1 MRLIVFSSIR
11 VEEPSEAL
19 TRFCRDTLVL
29 PNPDYVS
36 AERMGRW
43 TGGMEKELCLY
54 SEDGGDLILPFGC
67 LEWIWPHA
75 RQAKAGWRTEFHPFI
90 GGGLSGHVS
99 LYDYQERAVSAMVK
113 AKSGVLEA
121 PCGSG
126 KTQMG
131 LAIIERIGGRALWL
145 THTKKLLKQSEERA
159 KAYLQGGFGEITEG
173 KVRIGEGITFATVQT
188 MSKLDPSLYRDAF
201 DIVVVDECHHCAG
214 SPTRMAMFYQV
225 ITNCNARYKYGLSA
239 TLTRADGL
247 IRSVYAAIGPKRHSV
262 SKEEVGDKTI
272 KAEHVRVDVGIDY
285 PMESWCGSDGMLDFN
300 ALINTLSED
309 AERNAII
316 VSKARELWEGGR
328 KQLILCHRVAQ
339 AENLAKAC
347 SSFAKVSLMTGRVS
361 EKKRVYD
368 AEIIVATYALAK
380 EGLDIPDLDAVHL
393 ATPQKDE
400 STVRQSVGRVERNVP
415 GKRKPLA
422 IDYVDVAIP
431 YCLSCWKKR
440 RRILARDGCYIAS
453 TSNK

>member
-1 MRLIVFSSIR
+1 MRLIISSSIR
-11 VEEPSEAL
+11 VKEPSAAL
-19 TRFCRDTLVL
+19 RRFCEENLIL

-36 AERMGRW
+36 AKRMGRW
-43 TGGMEKELCLY
+43 TGNMEEKLYLY
-54 SEDGGDLILPFGC
+54 SEDGGDLILPSGC
-67 LEWIWPHA
+67 FREVWVFAVEA
-75 RQAKAGWRTEFHPFI
+75 RADWETHFHPFI

-99 LYDYQERAVSAMVK
+99 LYDYQEKAVNAMVK

-131 LAIIERIGGRALWL
+131 LAIIERIGGRSLWL

-159 KAYLQGGFGEITEG
+159 KTYLQGDFGEITEG
-173 KVRIGEGITFATVQT
+173 KASIGSGITFATVQT

-214 SPTRMAMFYQV
+214 SPTRMAMFYKV

-247 IRSVYAAIGPKRHSV
+247 IRSVYATIGPKVYRV
-262 SKEEVGDKTI
+262 PKWEVGDKTI
-272 KAEHVRVDVGIDY
+272 KAEHVRVDVPIEW
-285 PMESWCGSDGMLDFN
+285 PLEAWCGADGMLDFN
-300 ALINTLSED
+300 ALIATLSESE
-309 AERNAII
+309 ARNEII
-316 VSKARELWEGGR
+316 LSKVKELWEDGR

-347 SSFAKVSLMTGRVS
+347 SNFAKTSLMTGRVS

-368 AEIIVATYALAK
+368 ADIIVATYALAK
-380 EGLDIPDLDAVHL
+380 EGLDIPELDAVHL
-393 ATPQKDE
+393 VTPQKDE
-400 STVRQSVGRVERNVP
+400 STVKQSVGRVERNLP
-415 GKRKPLA
+415 GKRTPLA
-422 IDYVDVAIP
+422 VDYVDASIP
-431 YCLSCWKKR
+431 YCLNCWKKR
-440 RRILARDGCYIAS
+440 RRILA
-453 TSNK
+453 K

>member
-1 MRLIVFSSIR
+1 MRLIVSSSIR
-11 VEEPSEAL
+11 VEGPSAAL
-19 TRFCRDTLVL
+19 TRFCEENLVL

-36 AERMGRW
+36 AVRMGRW
-43 TGGMEKELCLY
+43 TGSLEEELYLY

-67 LEWIWPHA
+67 LSDIWPFAKRA
-75 RQAKAGWRTEFHPFI
+75 RAEWRTEFHPFI
-90 GGGLSGHVS
+90 GGGLSGRVS
-99 LYDYQERAVSAMVK
+99 LYDYQEKAVSAMVK
-113 AKSGVLEA
+113 AKGGVLEA

-145 THTKKLLKQSEERA
+145 THTKKLLKQSEDRA
-159 KAYLQGGFGEITEG
+159 KAYLQGDFGEITEG
-173 KVRIGEGITFATVQT
+173 KAKIGKGITFATVQT
-188 MSKLDPSLYRDAF
+188 MSKLDPSSYRDAF

-247 IRSVYAAIGPKRHSV
+247 MRSVFAAIGPKRHSV
-262 SKEEVGDKTI
+262 TKEEVGDKTI
-272 KAEHVRVDVGIDY
+272 KAEHIRVDVGIDY
-285 PMESWCGSDGMLDFN
+285 PFDCWCGPDGMLDFN

-309 AERNAII
+309 GERNAVI
-316 VSKARELWEGGR
+316 VSKARELWEDGR

-347 SSFAKVSLMTGRVS
+347 SNFAKTSLMTGRVS

-380 EGLDIPDLDAVHL
+380 EGLDIPELDAVHL

-400 STVRQSVGRVERNVP
+400 STVKQSVGRVERNVP
-415 GKRKPLA
+415 GKRTPLA
-422 IDYVDVAIP
+422 LDYVDESIP
-431 YCLSCWKKR
+431 YCMNCWKKR
-440 RRILARDGCYIAS
+440 RRILARDGCYVAS

>member
-1 MRLIVFSSIR
+1 MRLIVSSSIR

-19 TRFCRDTLVL
+19 ARFCEENLVL

-36 AERMGRW
+36 AKRMGRW
-43 TGGMEKELCLY
+43 TGGLDETLSLY
-54 SEDGGDLILPFGC
+54 SKEGGDLIIPIGC
-67 LEWIWPHA
+67 FREVWVYAVEA
-75 RQAKAGWRTEFHPFI
+75 RAQWETRFHPFI

-99 LYDYQERAVSAMVK
+99 LYDYQEKAVEAMVK

-145 THTKKLLKQSEERA
+145 THTKKLLKQSEDRA
-159 KAYLQGGFGEITEG
+159 KAYLKGGFGEITEG
-173 KVRIGEGITFATVQT
+173 KANIGSGITFATVQT

-201 DIVVVDECHHCAG
+201 DVVVVDECHHCAG
-214 SPTRMAMFYQV
+214 SPTRMAMFYKV
-225 ITNCNARYKYGLSA
+225 ITNCNARWKYGLSA

-247 IRSVYAAIGPKRHSV
+247 MKSVFAAIGPKAHSV

-285 PMESWCGSDGMLDFN
+285 PLDCWCGPDGMLDFH
-300 ALINTLSED
+300 ALIDTLSED
-309 AERNAII
+309 GDRNAII
-316 VSKARELWEGGR
+316 VEKARELWEDGR

-347 SSFAKVSLMTGRVS
+347 SNFAKTSLMTGRVS

-368 AEIIVATYALAK
+368 ADVIVATYALAK
-380 EGLDIPDLDAVHL
+380 EGLDIPELDAVHL

-400 STVRQSVGRVERNVP
+400 STVRQSVGRVERNIP
-415 GKRKPLA
+415 GKRTPLA
-422 IDYVDVAIP
+422 IDYVDESIG
-431 YCLSCWKKR
+431 YCVMCYKKR
-440 RRILARDGCYIAS
+440 VKILKKS
-453 TSNK
+453 

>member
-1 MRLIVFSSIR
+1 MRLIVSSSIR
-11 VEEPSEAL
+11 VEAPSEAL
-19 TRFCRDTLVL
+19 SRFCEENLVL

-43 TGGMEKELCLY
+43 TGNLEKTLSLY
-54 SEDGGDLILPFGC
+54 SEEGGDLILPFGC
-67 LEWIWPHA
+67 LRDVWPFAAEA
-75 RQAKAGWRTEFHPFI
+75 RAGWETRFHPFI

-113 AKSGVLEA
+113 AKGGVLEA

-159 KAYLQGGFGEITEG
+159 KAYLRGGFGEITEG
-173 KVRIGEGITFATVQT
+173 KASIGTGITFATVQT

-214 SPTRMAMFYQV
+214 SPTRMAMFYSV
-225 ITNCNARYKYGLSA
+225 ITNCNARWKYGLSA

-247 IRSVYAAIGPKRHSV
+247 MRSVFAAIGPKRRSV
-262 SKEEVGDKTI
+262 AKWEVGDKTI
-272 KAEHVRVDVGIDY
+272 KAEHIRVDVPIGY

-300 ALINTLSED
+300 ALITTLSGNK
-309 AERNAII
+309 ERNAII
-316 VSKARELWEGGR
+316 VGKARELWEDGR

-347 SSFAKVSLMTGRVS
+347 SSFAKTSLMTGRVS

-368 AEIIVATYALAK
+368 ADIIVATYALAK
-380 EGLDIPDLDAVHL
+380 EGLDIPELDAVHL

-400 STVRQSVGRVERNVP
+400 STVRQSVGRVERNIP

-422 IDYVDVAIP
+422 LDYVDEGIP
-431 YCLSCWKKR
+431 YCLNCWKKR
-440 RRILARDGCYIAS
+440 RRILA
-453 TSNK
+453 K

>member
-1 MRLIVFSSIR
+1 MRLIISSSIR
-11 VEEPSEAL
+11 VESPSEAL
-19 TRFCRDTLVL
+19 VRFCRDTLIL

-43 TGGMEKELCLY
+43 TGNLEKELCLY
-54 SEDGGDLILPFGC
+54 SEEGGDLIIPFGC
-67 LEWIWPHA
+67 LEWIWPFA
-75 RQAKAGWRTEFHPFI
+75 RQAKAEWRTEFHPFI

-99 LYDYQERAVSAMVK
+99 LYNYQERAVSAMVK

-145 THTKKLLKQSEERA
+145 THTKKLLKQSEDRA
-159 KAYLQGGFGEITEG
+159 KAYLKGGFGEITEG
-173 KVRIGEGITFATVQT
+173 KVSIGTGITFATVQT
-188 MSKLDPSLYRDAF
+188 MSNLDPSLYRNAF

-214 SPTRMAMFYQV
+214 SPTRMAMFYKV

-247 IRSVYAAIGPKRHSV
+247 MRSVFAAIGLKRHSV

-272 KAEHVRVDVGIDY
+272 KAEHVRVDVPIEW
-285 PMESWCGSDGMLDFN
+285 PLEAWCGADGMLDFN
-300 ALINTLSED
+300 ALIATLSESE
-309 AERNAII
+309 ARNEII
-316 VSKARELWEGGR
+316 IGKVKELWGDGR

-339 AENLAKAC
+339 AENLAKTC
-347 SSFAKVSLMTGRVS
+347 SNFAKTSLMTGRVN

-368 AEIIVATYALAK
+368 ADIIVATYALAK
-380 EGLDIPDLDAVHL
+380 EGLDIPELDAVHL

-400 STVRQSVGRVERNVP
+400 STVKQSVGRIERNIP
-415 GKRKPLA
+415 GKRTPLA
-422 IDYVDVAIP
+422 IDYVDTSIP
-431 YCLSCWKKR
+431 YCLNCWKR
-440 RRILARDGCYIAS
+440 RRAILR
-453 TSNK
+453 K